1 MDLEISLDKD
11 FKVKSVS
18 FRSNN
23 TSYNE
28 CQIMVDSK
36 IIITKFDSNVL
47 RINDGEKILSY
58 FLDDFDYLTFN
69 EYEIGGKYSVALY
82 DDDYL
87 NTILQYLD
95 WRKVNYEIRNA

>member
-1 MDLEISLDKD
+1 MNLEIVLDKD
-11 FKVKSVS
+11 FKIKSVS

-23 TSYNE
+23 ASYNE
-28 CQIMVDSK
+28 CQIMEYSK

-47 RINDGEKILSY
+47 RINNGESY

-87 NTILQYLD
+87 NAILQYLD